1 MDHRINHYAISHFL
15 QPDPE
20 NQPEQSSDNISLTL
34 IKDYSN
40 RRMLINEYKGLKL
53 LNEKGQ
59 WR

>member
-40 RRMLINEYKGLKL
+40 RRIEIVKRKGSM
-53 LNEKGQ
+53 EMSQ
-59 WR
+59 R